1 MALPLFPIRGRVVL
15 ISFVGAT
22 AALTYSITLSLL
34 KPEKID
40 LRTVQPP
47 KDSRVAPA
55 GSILPNRWSIPEESK
70 SNTTTA
76 ASQTAQVK
84 PKSAEAKD
92 ANSGDTEED
101 TAETA
106 QTAPLPAG
114 CFIPAG
120 GGPPI
125 NASFEPC

>member
-22 AALTYSITLSLL
+22 AALTYTITLSLL

-55 GSILPNRWSIPEESK
+55 GAILPNRWSNPEESH
-70 SNTTTA
+70 TTTA

-84 PKSAEAKD
+84 PKPAEAKD
-92 ANSGDTEED
+92 ANSGDTEGD